1 MKILR
6 NMLGRTKA
14 LIGVFALLC
23 LQNAYAIDAGQYYYY
38 ISEKCVPK
46 GPQEPKA
53 RAAVTPDLWLFE
65 VSPAGISDYYVHMN
79 TEALNQYTDEGKSYL
94 AELEAEQ
101 AYNAGHA
108 SEQGTGVTHNFML
121 QREAIGLTELIDILS
136 GFSQHQ
142 KEKGYYFRKIL
153 SLDNQNARF
162 KAVTK
167 VQLVDVGMEDKMFV
181 AGYVSTYYLLD
192 SKGKPDTD
200 AFISVDHKN
209 ALSEA
214 IHPYKSPFNQYTKNG
229 ICGERWVP

>member
-142 KEKGYYFRKIL
+142 KEKGYAIW
-153 SLDNQNARF
+153 A
-162 KAVTK
+162 
-167 VQLVDVGMEDKMFV
+167 
-181 AGYVSTYYLLD
+181 
-192 SKGKPDTD
+192 
-200 AFISVDHKN
+200 
-209 ALSEA
+209 EA
-214 IHPYKSPFNQYTKNG
+214 IEPTLARLYDMK
-229 ICGERWVP
+229 